1 MKFTKY
7 IVPGMKEER
16 GTKKVNLL
24 MGEGSTMEEDLV
36 GIIRGER
43 KEKLPKKQ
51 RKIGKFEVKRIQKKL
66 KF

>member
-16 GTKKVNLL
+16 GTKKVDLL

-43 KEKLPKKQ
+43 KEKLPVCVFLGNFI
-51 RKIGKFEVKRIQKKL
+51 KILVFLE
-66 KF
+66 FF

>member
-16 GTKKVNLL
+16 GTKKVDLL

-36 GIIRGER
+36 GIIR
-43 KEKLPKKQ
+43 
-51 RKIGKFEVKRIQKKL
+51 
-66 KF
+66 

>member
-1 MKFTKY
+1 MKFTIY
-7 IVPGMKEER
+7 ILPGMKEER
-16 GTKKVNLL
+16 GTKKVDLL

-51 RKIGKFEVKRIQKKL
+51 RKSCQKNEEK
-66 KF
+66 

>member
-7 IVPGMKEER
+7 IVPGMKEEKR
-16 GTKKVNLL
+16 TKKVDLL
-24 MGEGSTMEEDLV
+24 MGEDSTMEEDLV

-51 RKIGKFEVKRIQKKL
+51 RKSC
-66 KF
+66 